1 MTRRQKAL
9 LRALIKGAADIL
21 PLSLAVLPWGVLF
34 GSLAIQRGF
43 SWLEAQLFS
52 AMVFGGAV
60 QIVAIEL
67 MAVNTPLLVVLFSAV
82 VISSRHFLYGLAL
95 RERLISHPARWRMGL
110 GFLLTDELFSVL
122 SNKRAYL
129 TKFRLYYALGAGGSF
144 YLAWNMWTAIGIIAG
159 TSLPDL
165 TQLGLD
171 FAIAA
176 IFIALVVPEIKSIP
190 ILICVIMSA
199 VSAVVF
205 SIYQNDLALISAALV
220 GMASGFLYKRMED
233 KP

>member
-67 MAVNTPLLVVLFSAV
+67 MAVNTPLLVVLFSAL
-82 VISSRHFLYGLAL
+82 VIRDNY
-95 RERLISHPARWRMGL
+95 LI
-110 GFLLTDELFSVL
+110 
-122 SNKRAYL
+122 
-129 TKFRLYYALGAGGSF
+129 
-144 YLAWNMWTAIGIIAG
+144 
-159 TSLPDL
+159 LPKNTL
-165 TQLGLD
+165 
-171 FAIAA
+171 
-176 IFIALVVPEIKSIP
+176 
-190 ILICVIMSA
+190 
-199 VSAVVF
+199 
-205 SIYQNDLALISAALV
+205 
-220 GMASGFLYKRMED
+220 
-233 KP
+233 